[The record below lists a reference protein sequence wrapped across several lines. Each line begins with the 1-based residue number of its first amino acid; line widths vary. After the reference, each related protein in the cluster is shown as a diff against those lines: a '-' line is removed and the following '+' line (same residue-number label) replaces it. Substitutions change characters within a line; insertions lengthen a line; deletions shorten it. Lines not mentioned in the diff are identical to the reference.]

1 MQTKDSAP
9 TDWLDRALARWP
21 GVPATYGWL
30 SLDAR
35 GRWCLQ
41 GAAATHDGLRR
52 FLSQHFRED
61 ARGAWYVQNG
71 PQQVYVDLATAP
83 HVAARDGEGRWVS
96 HTGVTLAH
104 IEALILDEE
113 ARLYFL
119 CELGLVGLDDRD
131 WPGLLAELGPDTGP
145 GTGALALDEELLE
158 LSGQPGGETSCRWR
172 ERQLT
177 VRSVHS
183 RDMEGC
189 FGFQRSPRG

>member
-83 HVAARDGEGRWVS
+83 HVARGI
-96 HTGVTLAH
+96 VTDVLRHRVPRRKA
-104 IEALILDEE
+104 ATPPKSRPPPSAPCCRSDSSKPEE
-113 ARLYFL
+113 
-119 CELGLVGLDDRD
+119 CSWWGDVELHVDLHVHEVFR
-131 WPGLLAELGPDTGP
+131 LLAGF
-145 GTGALALDEELLE
+145 
-158 LSGQPGGETSCRWR
+158 LS
-172 ERQLT
+172 
-177 VRSVHS
+177 
-183 RDMEGC
+183 
-189 FGFQRSPRG
+189 